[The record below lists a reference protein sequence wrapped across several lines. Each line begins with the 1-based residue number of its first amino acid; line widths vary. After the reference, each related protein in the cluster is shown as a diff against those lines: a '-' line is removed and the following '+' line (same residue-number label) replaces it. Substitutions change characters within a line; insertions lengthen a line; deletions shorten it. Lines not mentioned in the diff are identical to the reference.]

1 MNIKGKTTNY
11 TMYRFEPLL
20 KQTIWGGD
28 KIIPFKH
35 LTSHLSPLPSNVGE
49 SWEISGVSGSETIVA
64 DGPDKGKSLN
74 QLVSEQKGRLLGK
87 ENYDRFGD
95 EFPLLVKFI
104 DAQKDLSIQVHP
116 NDEVAHR
123 HGKPRG
129 KTEMWYC
136 LGNQESG
143 VRSLESG
150 GRSQEKPF
158 LYNGLKQ
165 KITPEQYKQMV
176 DDDTITD
183 ALARFDV
190 HEGDVFFIPAGR
202 IHAIGAGCFV
212 TEIQQ
217 TSDVTYRIYDYKRK
231 DKNGNY
237 RELHTQ
243 EAAESIDYMV
253 LPNYRAG
260 YEPKLNEAVELVQ
273 CPYFTTSVYDLTEPM
288 TLDYSELDSFV
299 ILIAV
304 KGEGKIIHEGGEEP
318 FRMGDTILLPATTQ
332 EIRVEGTVKFLET
345 YV

>member
-1 MNIKGKTTNY
+1 
-11 TMYRFEPLL
+11 MYRFKPLL

-35 LTSHLSPLPSNVGE
+35 LNLSLEHVGE
-49 SWEISGVSGSETIVA
+49 SWEISGVSGNETVVA
-64 DGPDKGKSLN
+64 DGPEKGKTLN
-74 QLVSEQKGRLLGK
+74 QLVREQKDRLLGK
-87 ENYDRFGD
+87 ENYERFGD
-95 EFPLLVKFI
+95 EFPLLIKFI
-104 DAQKDLSIQVHP
+104 DARKDLSIQVHP
-116 NDEVAHR
+116 NDEVARR

-136 LGNQESG
+136 MGNQEPG
-143 VRSLESG
+143 VTG
-150 GRSQEKPF
+150 QETPY

-165 KITPEQYKQMV
+165 KITPEEYKQKV
-176 DDDTITD
+176 ENDTITD
-183 ALARFDV
+183 ALARYEV

-202 IHAIGAGCFV
+202 IHAIGAGTFL

-231 DKNGNY
+231 DKDGNY
-237 RELHTQ
+237 RELHTK

-260 YEPKLNEAVELVQ
+260 YEPKKNEGVELVE
-273 CPYFTTSVYDLTEPM
+273 CSYFTTSVYDLTEPM

-304 KGEGKIIHEGGEEP
+304 KGEGKIVFEGGEEA

-332 EIRVEGTVKFLET
+332 EIKVEGTIKFLET